1 MKFSKSLI
9 IAFSVGVSVSGC
21 VSNEFFVKQG
31 VTFDRYERDSVSC
44 ATQATQS
51 VPTNTQVGWAPYV
64 GLYSVDTN
72 EGLRGKNLEIC
83 MRDRGYQKVAIPY
96 CAGPSLKAATE
107 KAKLPQDRNK
117 KMRITKDSCY
127 VFGADGTPALHTP

>member
-1 MKFSKSLI
+1 MARLSGVLI
-9 IAFSVGVSVSGC
+9 LVSFLLTGC

-31 VTFDRYERDSVSC
+31 VTFDKYERDSVGC
-44 ATQATQS
+44 ATTATQA

-72 EGLRGKNLEIC
+72 SALRSKNLEIC

-96 CAGPSLKAATE
+96 CSGDAMKAATE
-107 KAKLPQDRNK
+107 RAKQPQDRTRRMK
-117 KMRITKDSCY
+117 ITANSCY
-127 VFGADGTPALHTP
+127 VLGPDGSPALYTPEN